1 MKNRKPFRRI
11 STLLSGLDDKAIKSI
26 SQQIKNNENDHL
38 YIYNLFNRD
47 EILNL
52 MKKVLSKYEK
62 NNDEIFLINQYLRQL
77 KTFMNLLYSGI
88 NKNYDINSLLN
99 NIASGMKCEEYNE
112 NTFLMK
118 VGEIGHS
125 FYVTLSGCVNI
136 IIPKNINVKMSK
148 RQYLFHLKLLYNYN
162 EKYLFEK
169 TLLLNNSFFPTLD
182 IELVK
187 VEDKKIKQGKQ
198 ITINIDDYI
207 SNVNAS
213 NIKDDSFEE
222 VYNLNI
228 IGYYKVT
235 ELGKGS
241 SFGEYALLNDDQQR
255 TATIFVKKKSIFGTL
270 NSNNFQN
277 SISNIQD
284 KIKKKNINFILS
296 FQIFHQLSVSF
307 FTNNYWNFFIHKK
320 IEKDEYIFKKGNER
334 NEIYFIEEG
343 ELKLIIP
350 NLKYKK
356 INQYI
361 SRLTKMPLKKCEM
374 EDIGKSENVIITYI
388 KKRDILGTDEL
399 LYEDKY
405 ICSALCESK
414 SVSYFSINYEIIKN
428 IMENFTQIKDSWNML
443 ISNKTKL
450 IIDRLN
456 NIRNTYQSTLFGE
469 FRKKEEQNII
479 YESGNDL
486 NNQIYSFD
494 CISPNLKKQY
504 SKIKFK
510 NIFLKTFSWNNLK
523 KKKNDKEKKKSYR
536 TNSNENFYSLG
547 SSREKNKIIFPNIKT
562 EFNNLNIK
570 KKKIKSSSQSIIEE
584 DKQNIK
590 KIFYKEDKISNMIS
604 SGIYDESNKNNK
616 GISILNYIIVDQK
629 GDITNYNNYKQ
640 NIKLEAFNSKKLP
653 PNFLKTTRFLL
664 NLKKKSH
671 HYSKSQEHL

>member
-1 MKNRKPFRRI
+1 M
-11 STLLSGLDDKAIKSI
+11 LLSGLDDKAIKSI
-26 SQQIKNNENDHL
+26 SQQIKNNENNHL

-52 MKKVLSKYEK
+52 MKKVLAKYEK
-62 NNDEIFLINQYLRQL
+62 NNDEIYLINQYLRQL

-125 FYVTLSGCVNI
+125 FYVTLSGCVNVI
-136 IIPKNINVKMSK
+136 VPKNINVKMSK

-169 TLLLNNSFFPTLD
+169 TFFLNNSMFPTLD
-182 IELVK
+182 IDLVK
-187 VEDKKIKQGKQ
+187 IEDKKIKQGKQ

-213 NIKDDSFEE
+213 NISEDSFEDL
-222 VYNLNI
+222 YNLNI

-241 SFGEYALLNDDQQR
+241 SFGEYALLNEDQQR

-284 KIKKKNINFILS
+284 KIKKKNINFILN
-296 FQIFHQLSVSF
+296 FQIFHQLSLSF

-320 IEKDEYIFKKGNER
+320 IEKNEYIFKKGNER
-334 NEIYFIEEG
+334 KEIYFIEEG
-343 ELKLIIP
+343 ELKLIVH

-361 SRLTKMPLKKCEM
+361 SELSKTRLKKCEM

-388 KKRDILGTDEL
+388 KKRDILGTDDL
-399 LYEDKY
+399 LYEGKY
-405 ICSALCESK
+405 FCSALCESK
-414 SVSYFSINYEIIKN
+414 SVSYFSISYEIIKN
-428 IMENFTQIKDSWNML
+428 IMENFIQIKDSWNL
-443 ISNKTKL
+443 LVYNKTKL
-450 IIDRLN
+450 MIDRLN

-479 YESGNDL
+479 HETENNL
-486 NNQIYSFD
+486 TNQIYSFD

-504 SKIKFK
+504 SKINCK
-510 NIFLKTFSWNNLK
+510 NIFLKTFSLNNLK
-523 KKKNDKEKKKSYR
+523 KKRNDKEKKKSYR
-536 TNSNENFYSLG
+536 TNSNDNYHSLG
-547 SSREKNKIIFPNIKT
+547 SSREKNKMIFPNIKS
-562 EFNNLNIK
+562 EFNNLNFKNK
-570 KKKIKSSSQSIIEE
+570 KLKSNSQSIIEE
-584 DKQNIK
+584 DKQSMK
-590 KIFYKEDKISNMIS
+590 KIFYKEDKISNLITS
-604 SGIYDESNKNNK
+604 SIYDECNKNNK
-616 GISILNYIIVDQK
+616 GISILDYIIVDQN
-629 GDITNYNNYKQ
+629 GNITNYNKFKE
-640 NIKLEAFNSKKLP
+640 NIKLETFNKKLP
-653 PNFLKTTRFLL
+653 PNFLKTSRFLL
-664 NLKKKSH
+664 NLKKKCH
-671 HYSKSQEHL
+671 HYSKSQGNL